1 MLKHTEELEKL
12 LDLFKII
19 YKANYIE
26 ENKTN
31 KAHTMKT
38 CTKDLIEIKDFKNL
52 ISIIYYY
59 SLTYCILS
67 HLFYLYSY
75 ILSNYIFIYY

>member
-31 KAHTMKT
+31 KAHIYFDSELLKGNRNRI
-38 CTKDLIEIKDFKNL
+38 LI
-52 ISIIYYY
+52 Y
-59 SLTYCILS
+59 
-67 HLFYLYSY
+67 
-75 ILSNYIFIYY
+75 